1 MRRAPASVART
12 CTAAGAL
19 VAASLVWGAAAHG
32 AGAQAPPVRRLTLA
46 AQTPYVTAAPGDF
59 ALRLRI
65 GSGSPAPTDIA
76 VTIYRPVQTRSEFAE
91 TLRDRISRS
100 AAAPTSVFPLAATS
114 METNGDMTVH
124 VPVDL
129 GADDGVY
136 PVRVELRD
144 RTGTALE
151 RFVTHLV
158 YLAGSHTGPKLGLA
172 LVAPVRS
179 SVTLGPDGPR
189 QAPDL
194 DDVVTS
200 IAALEANRALPFTLD
215 ISPDTVAALDASD
228 EERAGRALDSL
239 RRLAVDHP
247 LAGAP
252 YAPLSLPTLLGPGL
266 GDEITAQLSRGA
278 GVLST
283 ALRTRPDAR
292 VWIESQALDPESVDE
307 LVRRGVERVVASDAV
322 LEPVPDLSLT
332 LSRPFVLAGR
342 EEDVPAVVGDAGLS
356 QYFNAEPSQV
366 LQAQHLLADLAVV
379 WLDAPATD
387 RRAVVAMPPAGWR
400 PTRAFLDTLS
410 AALAQSPVAEA
421 VSLDTVFT
429 GVKPAITGRGS
440 ALVRHPANTPA
451 PAMAEIAGEVRQAR
465 DRLTS
470 LGEVLGAATPDTTL
484 LDDRLLVA
492 ESAVPPTVKAR
503 QAYLSAVETGISDHL
518 SAIQMPSGRSITLTA
533 RRGQIPV
540 TFQNRTGLPAH
551 VVVTVQSEKLEFPD
565 GASRPLELARRNTT
579 ERFSVVSRTSGAFPL
594 SITLKSPDGNLLI
607 GQARL
612 TVRSTATSRV
622 SLAVSASAVVFLA
635 VWWGRHIVR
644 GRRARRLVPA

>member
-1 MRRAPASVART
+1 MKRAL
-12 CTAAGAL
+12 AAAAL
-19 VAASLVWGAAAHG
+19 VAASVTWLPGAAPVRASS
-32 AGAQAPPVRRLTLA
+32 AQAPARRLTLT
-46 AQTPYVTAAPGDF
+46 AQTPYVTAPGGDF
-59 ALRLRI
+59 ALRLRLDRA
-65 GSGSPAPTDIA
+65 GPPAATDVV
-76 VTIYRPVQTRSEFAE
+76 VTIYRQVQTRSEFAE
-91 TLRDRISRS
+91 TLHDRISRS
-100 AAAPTSVFPLAATS
+100 AAAPSSSFAVTNLAADA
-114 METNGDMTVH
+114 NGDVTVH
-124 VPVDL
+124 VPADL
-129 GADDGVY
+129 GGDDGVF

-179 SVTLGPDGPR
+179 AITLAPDGPR
-189 QAPDL
+189 QLPDL

-200 IAALEANRALPFTLD
+200 VAALEANRGLPFALD
-215 ISPDTVAALDASD
+215 VSPDTVAALDFSD
-228 EERAGRALDSL
+228 EERAGRALDGL
-239 RRLAVDHP
+239 RRLTADHP

-252 YAPLSLPTLLGPGL
+252 YVPLSLPTLLGPGL
-266 GDEITAQLSRGA
+266 GDELTRQLDRGTD
-278 GVLST
+278 VLSSV
-283 ALRTRPDAR
+283 LRIRPDTR
-292 VWIESQALDPESVDE
+292 VWIEQQPLDPESVDE
-307 LVRRGVERVVASDAV
+307 LVRRGVERVVASDAA

-356 QYFNAEPSQV
+356 EYFNAEPSQA
-366 LQAQHLLADLAVV
+366 LQAHHLLADLAVL
-379 WLDAPATD
+379 WLDAPAAD
-387 RRAVVAMPPAGWR
+387 RRAVVAMAPADWHATR
-400 PTRAFLDTLS
+400 PFLDTLS
-410 AALAQSPVAEA
+410 AALAQSPLAEA

-440 ALVRHPANTPA
+440 ALVRHPANTPP
-451 PAMAEIAGEVRQAR
+451 PAFPEIAGDIRQAR

-470 LGEVLGAATPDTTL
+470 LASVLGDATPDATL
-484 LDDRLLVA
+484 LEDRLLVA
-492 ESAVPPTVKAR
+492 EAAPLPSLRAR
-503 QAYLSAVETGISDHL
+503 QAYLGAVETGISDHL
-518 SAIQMPSGRSITLTA
+518 SDIQMPSGRSITLTA

-540 TFQNRTGLPAH
+540 TFQNRTGAPAR

-594 SITLKSPDGNLLI
+594 SITLRSPDGNLLI

-622 SLAVSASAVVFLA
+622 SLAVSASAVLFLA